1 MAEKL
6 AAGTLPPDRAAVAPQ
21 LIIGQQI
28 DAGLALFFAIVL
40 WVVIFDMI
48 RMSLR
53 MRSGKA
59 VLPLSESKY
68 IRTQLD
74 PDMVTSS
81 H

>member
-1 MAEKL
+1 L
-6 AAGTLPPDRAAVAPQ
+6 AAGTLPPERAAVAPQ

-28 DAGLALFFAIVL
+28 DAALALFFAIVL
-40 WVVIFDMI
+40 WVVILDMI
-48 RMSLR
+48 RMSVR

-59 VLPLSESKY
+59 VLPLSEARY

-74 PDMVTSS
+74 PRMLTSA

>member
-1 MAEKL
+1 
-6 AAGTLPPDRAAVAPQ
+6 
-21 LIIGQQI
+21 
-28 DAGLALFFAIVL
+28 VL

-68 IRTQLD
+68 VRTQLD
-74 PDMVTSS
+74 PNMVTAS